1 MKFSRDQKCLAVA
14 SASEHT
20 VYIYAESGSFFDF
33 SQTVTSHYYL
43 YSVDVNADCSVLVA
57 TNTSSAKIST
67 KQGSTFGTFQVPFN
81 HPSHTSLSL
90 FRMSNIGPH
99 AEVYAGQGPY
109 FYVLKPASLRWE
121 E

>member
-20 VYIYAESGSFFDF
+20 VYIYTESGSFFDY
-33 SQTVTSHYYL
+33 SQKVTSQYYL
-43 YSVDVNADCSVLVA
+43 YSVDVNDDCSVLVA
-57 TNTSSAKIST
+57 TNSSSAKIAT
-67 KQGSTFGTFQVPFN
+67 KQGSTFGTFQIPI
-81 HPSHTSLSL
+81 HHTSSSV

-99 AEVYAGQGPY
+99 AEVYVGQGPY
-109 FYVLKPASLRWE
+109 FYVLKPASLRRE